1 MLPETKLKTLL
12 DLINSATREE
22 LVWMSGYLEGVLKN
36 AQPQSAV
43 SAAPVAVAAAPSP
56 VTAAAPA
63 VSKITILYGTETG
76 NSKKLATEFAAKAK
90 QNKIHAKVVGMD
102 QYKFADLQKE
112 EYLLAVV
119 STHGDGEP
127 PIAAKGFYD
136 HIHLNGFKL
145 DKLKYSV
152 LALGDTSYPL
162 FCKTGEDVDLQL
174 DKLGGKRIA
183 PIQKCD
189 VEYDEDAAKWFE
201 TVLKKLT
208 VADAPAP
215 AAAPATP
222 TPAGVPAKKAGK
234 QSHTGTVTAHVNLN
248 DRGSNKETWH
258 IEIEAEGIQYQC
270 GDSIGIVPENDSQ
283 LVTDIIATA
292 NVDGNKSLEFKKEKV
307 TIYELLKRKIN
318 VIHLTERLVQQY
330 ATATGHTI
338 PAGRADLLDLLKKY
352 PVQSR
357 TQFEEI
363 LVGLNAMSPRLYTIA
378 SSPAAHE
385 GEVHVIVAKDVYE
398 VDDKKKNGLCSDYL
412 GKLTK
417 GKKQTFFVQPNKR
430 FRLPAEDKD
439 IIMVGPGTGIA
450 AFRSFIAERDAT
462 GASGRN
468 WLFFGE
474 QQFTKDFL
482 YQTELQNFHDTGVL
496 NKISLAFSRDQ
507 KEKIYVQHRMKEH
520 AAELFEWLEG
530 GASFF
535 VCGKKDPMS
544 VDVENTLLEIIQE
557 HGKKTVEESKKYLE
571 HMEEQGRYEKD
582 VY

>member
-1 MLPETKLKTLL
+1 MLPETKLKALL
-12 DLINSATREE
+12 DLISSASKEE
-22 LVWMSGYLEGVLKN
+22 LVWMSGYLEGIIRGH
-36 AQPQSAV
+36 
-43 SAAPVAVAAAPSP
+43 AAPVQPVATAAAPAP
-56 VTAAAPA
+56 AAAPA
-63 VSKITILYGTETG
+63 VSRITILYGTETG

-90 QNKIHAKVVGMD
+90 QKKIAAKVVAMD
-102 QYKFADLQKE
+102 QYKLSDLTKE

-127 PIAAKGFYD
+127 PAAAKNFYD

-145 DKLKYSV
+145 EKLKYSV

-162 FCKTGEDVDLQL
+162 FCKTGEDVDVQL
-174 DKLGGKRIA
+174 NKLGGLRIA

-189 VEYDEDAAKWFE
+189 VDYDEDAAKWFD
-201 TVLKKLT
+201 TVLKNLT
-208 VADAPAP
+208 APVAAP
-215 AAAPATP
+215 AA
-222 TPAGVPAKKAGK
+222 TPAGTTVSPAIPGVKKTGK
-234 QSHTGTVTAHVNLN
+234 QNYTG
-248 DRGSNKETWH
+248 GSNKTTWH
-258 IEIEAEGIQYQC
+258 IELEAEGLQYQC

-292 NVDGNKSLEFKKEKV
+292 NVDGNKSLEYKKEKA

-318 VIHLTERLVQQY
+318 VVHLTERLVQHY
-330 ATATGHTI
+330 ATVTGHTI
-338 PAGRADLLDLLKKY
+338 PPGRADLLDLLKQY
-352 PVQSR
+352 PIKSR
-357 TQFEEI
+357 AQFDEI

-385 GEVHVIVAKDVYE
+385 GEVHIIVAKDVYE
-398 VDDKKKNGLCSDYL
+398 VNGQQRMGLCSDYL

-417 GKKQTFFVQPNKR
+417 GKKQNFFVQPNKR

-450 AFRSFIAERDAT
+450 PFRSFLAERDAT
-462 GASGRN
+462 AASGRN

-474 QQFTKDFL
+474 QHFTTDFL
-482 YQTELQNFHDTGVL
+482 YQTEIQNWYSTGVL
-496 NKISLAFSRDQ
+496 TKISLAFSRDQ
-507 KEKIYVQHRMKEH
+507 QEKIYVQHRMKEH
-520 AAELFEWLEG
+520 AAELYEWLEG

-544 VDVENTLLEIIQE
+544 HDVEKTLLQIIQE
-557 HGKKTVEESKKYLE
+557 QGKKNEAEAKHYLE
-571 HMEEQGRYEKD
+571 QMEEQGRYEKD